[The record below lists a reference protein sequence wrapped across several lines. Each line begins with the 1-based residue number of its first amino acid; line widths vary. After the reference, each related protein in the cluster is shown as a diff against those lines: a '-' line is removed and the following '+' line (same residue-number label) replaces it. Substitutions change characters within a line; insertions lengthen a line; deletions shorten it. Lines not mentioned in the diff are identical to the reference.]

1 MSRFVSTLR
10 AAKLVAVLG
19 AAMAATHACA
29 WDGPM
34 STPEVAGRFITT
46 SADGRPVTTVAGYG
60 VTSAPF
66 VKAALVQVDVY
77 DRADGS
83 ALPVFDKNGRH
94 YIVGAPGHEYAV
106 RIRNCTG
113 GRVLVVTSVDGVNVI
128 SGDTASPSQSG
139 YVLEPWG
146 SVEIA
151 GWRKSAERIAA
162 FYFTDLGDSYAT
174 RTGRPQ
180 NVGVIGVAVFPEKPA
195 PRVSWIEQNIAN
207 LARKQAIMEG
217 DAQGA
222 AKNEARA
229 EAPAPAAAPAPAQSA
244 PARDQLATD
253 ERARQDKKD
262 SASGM
267 MSKLGTG
274 HGRNEDS
281 RAVAVRFERASDT
294 PAETVAV
301 QYDRRENLVVAGV
314 LREQR
319 PYLARRDPN
328 PFPGSM
334 RFTPDP
340 R

>member
-1 MSRFVSTLR
+1 MSRFDSTLR
-10 AAKLVAVLG
+10 AARLVALLG
-19 AAMAATHACA
+19 AALAATHAAA
-29 WDGPM
+29 WSP
-34 STPEVAGRFITT
+34 SANAPEGAGRFITM
-46 SADGRPVTTVAGYG
+46 SADGRPVATVAGYG

-66 VKAALVQVDVY
+66 VKSALVQVDVY
-77 DRADGS
+77 DRFDRS
-83 ALPVFDKNGRH
+83 ALPVFDKDGRH
-94 YIVGAPGHEYAV
+94 FIVGAPGHEYAV

-128 SGDTASPSQSG
+128 SGDTASPAQSG

-151 GWRKSAERIAA
+151 GWRKSTERIAA
-162 FYFTDLGDSYAT
+162 FYFTDLGDSYAA

-180 NVGVIGVAVFPEKPA
+180 NVGVIGVAVFPEKA
-195 PRVSWIEQNIAN
+195 PPRISWREEN

-229 EAPAPAAAPAPAQSA
+229 EAPASAPAPST
-244 PARDQLATD
+244 ARDQVASD
-253 ERARQDKKD
+253 ERMRQDKKD
-262 SASGM
+262 SASGL

-281 RAVAVRFERASDT
+281 RAVAVRFERASET

-328 PFPGSM
+328 PFPGNV
-334 RFTPDP
+334 RFAPDP

>member
-10 AAKLVAVLG
+10 AARLVAVLG

-29 WDGPM
+29 WDGPT
-34 STPEVAGRFITT
+34 STPEVAGRFIST

-66 VKAALVQVDVY
+66 VKSALVQVDVY
-77 DRADGS
+77 DRFDRS
-83 ALPVFDKNGRH
+83 ALPVFSKDGRH
-94 YIVGAPGHEYAV
+94 FIVGAPGHEYAV

-128 SGDTASPSQSG
+128 SGDTASPAQSG

-151 GWRKSAERIAA
+151 GWRKSTERTAA
-162 FYFTDLGDSYAT
+162 FYFTDLGDSYAA
-174 RTGRPQ
+174 RTGRPR
-180 NVGVIGVAVFPEKPA
+180 NVGVIGVAVFPEKAP
-195 PRVSWIEQNIAN
+195 PRVSWREEN
-207 LARKQAIMEG
+207 LARRQAAAES
-217 DAQGA
+217 DTQGSA

-229 EAPAPAAAPAPAQSA
+229 AAPAASPAPPMTQ
-244 PARDQLATD
+244 
-253 ERARQDKKD
+253 ERAADEMVQRDKKD
-262 SASGM
+262 SGASLLG
-267 MSKLGTG
+267 KLGTG
-274 HGRNEDS
+274 HGRNETS
-281 RAVAVRFERASDT
+281 LVTVVRFERASET

-319 PYLARRDPN
+319 PYLARREPN
-328 PFPGSM
+328 PFPGAV
-334 RFTPDP
+334 RFAPDP